1 MVCSELALDLAQP
14 KFAGEWTMED
24 DQAGAQVR
32 EARGP
37 RLEAAMMM
45 VLLRPR
51 ERQGE

>member
-1 MVCSELALDLAQP
+1 
-14 KFAGEWTMED
+14 MED